1 MIHCADGLLR
11 RYLDEPAAV
20 SDADRAHLSACAR
33 CAAELDQA
41 RRDRDAVTDLLNP
54 GGCLDR
60 AVDRAEPDVD
70 AAWADLRERLAD
82 PVPAGA
88 GAGWVPAPAR
98 SRSRTG
104 AGPRTGRVVDRVLRR
119 PVAVVATAGVV
130 LLGGTAVAAAAD
142 LIPIFRTEKVSAVAV
157 SEQDIRALDQ
167 LSRLAELTAFGEV
180 DAPRTAEPV
189 RVADSAA
196 ARSRTGLAVPQVAS
210 LPTGVSG
217 EPDYLVMDQQTAR
230 VTFSAA
236 KMQQA
241 ATSAGLTLPPMPSG
255 LDGTRLQI
263 QGGPGLA
270 EVWQQKS
277 GTPALVVAR
286 AKALV
291 ATSEGASLPVVRDYL
306 LAMPGLSPAL
316 RDQLRTLTGDGTTL
330 PIPVPQGQVTSSRA
344 DVGGVP
350 ATVLETK
357 GRAVAAVVW
366 VRDGVL
372 NVVLGPLSRG
382 EVLAVA
388 RGLR

>member
-1 MIHCADGLLR
+1 MIHSADGVLR

-20 SDADRAHLSACAR
+20 SDADRVHLSACAR
-33 CAAELDQA
+33 CAAELEQA
-41 RRDRDAVTDLLNP
+41 RRDRDAVAGLLSP
-54 GGCLDR
+54 GGC
-60 AVDRAEPDVD
+60 VDRAEPDVD

-82 PVPAGA
+82 PVPA
-88 GAGWVPAPAR
+88 
-98 SRSRTG
+98 RSRTG
-104 AGPRTGRVVDRVLRR
+104 AGPRTRRVVDRVVRR

-157 SEQDIRALDQ
+157 SEQDLRALDQ
-167 LSRLAELTAFGEV
+167 LSRLAELSAFGEV
-180 DAPRTAEPV
+180 DAPRNAEPV
-189 RVADSAA
+189 QVEDAAA

-217 EPDYLVMDQQTAR
+217 EPDYFVMDQQTAR

-241 ATSAGLTLPPMPSG
+241 ATSSGVTLPPMPSG

-277 GTPALVVAR
+277 GTPTLVVAR

-291 ATSEGASLPVVRDYL
+291 ATSEGASLPVVREYL
-306 LAMPGLSPAL
+306 LAVPGLSPAL

-330 PIPVPQGQVTSSRA
+330 PIPIPQGQATSSRA

-350 ATVLETK
+350 ATVLESK
-357 GRAVAAVVW
+357 GQAMAAVVW

-372 NVVLGPLSRG
+372 NVVAGPLDDR

-388 RGLR
+388 RGLH

>member
-1 MIHCADGLLR
+1 MVHCTDGVLR

-20 SDADRAHLSACAR
+20 SHADRAHLSACAR
-33 CAAELDQA
+33 CTAELEQA
-41 RRDRDAVTDLLNP
+41 RRNRDAVAALLSPAGP
-54 GGCLDR
+54 GDR
-60 AVDRAEPDVD
+60 AVAGAEPDVD
-70 AAWADLRERLAD
+70 AAWAELRERLAD

-88 GAGWVPAPAR
+88 GSGWAPATA
-98 SRSRTG
+98 RSRTG
-104 AGPRTGRVVDRVLRR
+104 AMPRTGRVVDRVLRR

-157 SEQDIRALDQ
+157 SEQDARALDQ
-167 LSRLAELTAFGEV
+167 LSRLAELSAFGEM
-180 DAPRTAEPV
+180 DAPKNVEPV
-189 RVADSAA
+189 QVADAGAA
-196 ARSRTGLAVPQVAS
+196 QSRTGLAVPRVAS

-217 EPDYLVMDQQTAR
+217 TPDYFVIAQQTVQ

-241 ATSAGLTLPPMPSG
+241 ATSAGVTPPPMPSG
-255 LDGTRLQI
+255 LDGTRLQV

-277 GTPALVVAR
+277 GTPTLVVAR
-286 AKALV
+286 AKALT

-330 PIPVPQGQVTSSRA
+330 PIPIPQGQATSSRA

-357 GRAVAAVVW
+357 GQAMAAVVW

-372 NVVLGPLSRG
+372 NVVAGPLDDR

-388 RGLR
+388 RGLH